1 MDGPAEHRPVI
12 HVVSYLASSAFDARG
27 IRTRR
32 IVDALS
38 LRWQVELLA
47 GPVPDPKG
55 AHSLLRRSWDYGLY
69 RTHAALAMDSYE
81 TWSIRRLLRWQPH
94 GDGAL
99 LIGYPFSPLAYAGHA
114 LRRSRTPYVVD
125 IGDPWT
131 LTARVLGTEPH
142 RPWRGQRAERA
153 LWDAAAG
160 AILTTEL
167 QAAALA
173 ELFPGLPTLV
183 RPNGYQEAVADSLPT
198 WLPPPDNELH
208 LGHFGRLYGPRIDI
222 GGALSGLV
230 ASGRWRRVVL
240 HQFGDVARG
249 TLDSVPMEVQV
260 ITQPPRPWGEVQMA
274 ASRLSAV
281 LVVGNRSR
289 AQLPSKVVDYLTLSA
304 PRIALVRDVQTDAI
318 AEYLRD
324 KSGWLVAAD
333 TAHDLPDQ
341 IAAHLGRKWTQEEL
355 APPIEE
361 AWPQVAA
368 QISRFIG
375 ERFEN
380 ARFAGMTLR

>member
-1 MDGPAEHRPVI
+1 MGGSAEHRPVI
-12 HVVSYLASSAFDARG
+12 HVVSYLASSPFDARG

-32 IVDALS
+32 IIDALS

-47 GPVPDPKG
+47 GPAKV
-55 AHSLLRRSWDYGLY
+55 AHSLPRRGWDYGLY
-69 RTHAALAMDSYE
+69 RMYAALAIDSYE
-81 TWSIRRLLRWQPH
+81 TWSIRRLSRWRPH

-99 LIGYPFSPLAYAGHA
+99 LIGYPFSPLAYAAHS
-114 LRRSRTPYVVD
+114 LRRSRIPYVVD
-125 IGDPWT
+125 IGDPWK

-142 RPWRGQRAERA
+142 SPWRGRRAERA

-160 AILTTEL
+160 AILTTKL
-167 QAAALA
+167 QASALA
-173 ELFPGLPTLV
+173 QLFPSLPTLV
-183 RPNGYQEAVADSLPT
+183 RPNGYHDAVAAPLPT
-198 WLPPPDNELH
+198 RLPPPDDELH

-230 ASGRWRRVVL
+230 ASGRWRRIVL

-249 TLDSVPMEVQV
+249 TLDSVPIEVQV
-260 ITQPPRPWGEVQMA
+260 ITQPARPWGEVQMA

-304 PRIALVRDVQTDAI
+304 PRIALVRDVQTDAT

-380 ARFAGMTLR
+380 ARFAGMTSR